1 MRTKQN
7 LKEAFAGESQANRR
21 YLAFAERAEQEGFD
35 QVGKLFRA
43 VAHAETIHALAHL
56 RVMGAVRSTAE
67 NIREAIS
74 GEHFE
79 HNEMYPGFMT
89 AAMHDGEKAAML
101 SFSNAME
108 VEKVH
113 HSLYIEALE
122 KVEAGQDL
130 PERTMY
136 VCNVCGNTIADEPPV
151 KCPVCGSGADG
162 FKETK

>member
-21 YLAFAERAEQEGFD
+21 YLAFAERAAQEGFD
-35 QVGKLFRA
+35 QVARLFRA
-43 VAHAETIHALAHL
+43 IAHAETVHALAHL

-67 NIREAIS
+67 NIREAIA
-74 GEHFE
+74 GEHSE
-79 HNEMYPGFMT
+79 LSEMYPGFMT

-122 KVEAGQDL
+122 RVEAGEDL
-130 PERTMY
+130 PEQKIY
-136 VCNVCGNTIADEPPV
+136 VCSVCGNTIMGQPPL
-151 KCPVCGSGADG
+151 KCPVCGSG
-162 FKETK
+162 KEQFEETR